1 MSKSIFISYRRDGGE
16 VMAQLLYDRLVT
28 KGFSVFYDIE
38 SLKSGPFDTKLYQEI
53 EAADYIL
60 VILPP
65 QGLDRCRYEED
76 WVRQEIRHALRL
88 GKPIVPVMM
97 RGFEFPANLP
107 DDIAG
112 ISRCNGVRF
121 DDMNYLDAK
130 INKIIDLFEV
140 SVRDTVVDMGNS
152 QKRGGPSLISN
163 VCSIGA
169 LDANDLWPKGK
180 YSAIVSL
187 DVYNVIFFHAT
198 LREPAQ
204 SQKMSKVGYCIYD
217 EDGVLVIRHE
227 MQINFMPGNDRF
239 SVGWIIRGSDGSFVK
254 AGKYR
259 AELWYENSRV
269 YEYYFMI
276 TSQEQEAVL
285 PKTERHPKGNVQQKE
300 QTSGIVDQITLLE
313 KRLSRPT
320 GFLYAMLMLSG
331 FLLVLWGSR
340 EDVLAVAA
348 LGGVMCLVFCNVLI
362 IYTKRYVT
370 QSGILAFILSV
381 FLFWF
386 YTVYLFVAS
395 IQAMMNAKEWKAE
408 LQKLKAIV

>member
-38 SLKSGPFDTKLYQEI
+38 SLKSGPFDTKLFQEI
-53 EAADYIL
+53 EAADYVL

-97 RGFEFPANLP
+97 RGFEFPASLP

-130 INKIIDLFEV
+130 VNKIIDLFEV
-140 SVRDTVVDMGNS
+140 SAKDATVDTGSS
-152 QKRGGPSLISN
+152 QKRGGPSLITN

-169 LDANDLWPKGK
+169 LDPNDLWPKGK
-180 YSAIVSL
+180 YSSIVSL
-187 DVYNVIFFHAT
+187 DIYNVIFFHAT
-198 LREPAQ
+198 LREPVQ
-204 SQKMSKVGYCIYD
+204 LPKVSKVGYCIYD
-217 EDGVLVIRHE
+217 ENGMLAIQHE
-227 MQINFMPGNDRF
+227 MQVNFMPGNNRF
-239 SVGWIIRGSDGSFVK
+239 SVGWIIRGADGSFVK

-269 YEYYFMI
+269 YEYHFMI

-285 PKTERHPKGNVQQKE
+285 PETERHPRREVRQTE
-300 QTSGIVDQITLLE
+300 QIPGIVDRITLLE
-313 KRLSRPT
+313 KRLSRPK
-320 GFLYAMLMLSG
+320 GFLYA
-331 FLLVLWGSR
+331 LLTLCGYFIMLWGNA
-340 EDVLAVAA
+340 DDLLAVSV
-348 LGGVMCLVFCNVLI
+348 LGCVMCLVFCVMLI
-362 IYTKRYVT
+362 KYTKRYVHK
-370 QSGILAFILSV
+370 SGFLAVILSV
-381 FLFWF
+381 FLIWF
-386 YTVYLFVAS
+386 YIIYLFAAS
-395 IQAMMNAKEWKAE
+395 IPAMMNAGKWKAE